1 MHDEDREHLLLS
13 VDLRIALCFSGLV
26 ISFIKLIGGLFFD

>member
-1 MHDEDREHLLLS
+1 MHDEDREHLLLL
-13 VDLRIALCFSGLV
+13 VDLCIALCFSGLV